1 MLFFELLQIAL
12 GNRVRL
18 SATPS
23 EVEWTELFSF
33 AQEQTM
39 IGIAFTGI
47 EQLPVEQRPPKML
60 LMQWYSLANKI
71 KERNAEQERK
81 SLTVA
86 NRFLKD
92 GFKSVILK
100 GQGIAQLYAKG
111 EYRTSGDI
119 DIWLQGDRKTIMN
132 WVSNNS
138 PKNAP
143 VYHNVSIC
151 PIGGT
156 EIEVHFT
163 PSWMNSYFSNKT
175 LQKFF
180 RQFAKKI
187 FYNEENIIISEAG
200 TRCYKSIPVPSLAFN
215 RVFILVHI
223 YRHLFGEGIGLRQLM
238 DYYYVLTQGY
248 TEEERVETLNIL
260 KSLKMLRF
268 AGAVM
273 YVLQKVFGMADKY
286 LLLSPDEKEGR
297 FLLNEIMLAGNF
309 GHHDKRIKRVANE
322 SALHV
327 FLRRTI
333 RNLRFIRSYPS
344 EVLWAPLFKIWHYFM
359 RMKWNGSK

>member
-1 MLFFELLQIAL
+1 MLFFELLQVAI
-12 GNRVRL
+12 GNLDRM
-18 SATPS
+18 SANPT
-23 EVEWTELFSF
+23 EKEWYELYSI
-33 AQEQTM
+33 AQEQTLV
-39 IGIAFTGI
+39 GICFLGI
-47 EQLPVEQRPPKML
+47 ERLPKEQRPPKVL
-60 LMQWYSLANKI
+60 LMQWFSIANHIKDKNDEQDKKSLA
-71 KERNAEQERK
+71 
-81 SLTVA
+81 VA

-100 GQGIAQLYAKG
+100 GQGIGQLYSDGK
-111 EYRTSGDI
+111 YRTPGDI
-119 DIWLQGDRKTIMN
+119 DIWLDGKRECIYNYVKTFE
-132 WVSNNS
+132 
-138 PKNAP
+138 PQTRA
-143 VYHNVSIC
+143 VYHNIAAPSIR
-151 PIGGT
+151 GT
-156 EIEVHFT
+156 EIEVHST
-163 PSWMNSYFSNKT
+163 PSWMNCHFTNKT
-175 LQKFF
+175 LQNFF
-180 RQFAKKI
+180 RHFAKKI
-187 FYNEENIIISEAG
+187 FYNEENIITSEAG

-273 YVLQKVFGMADKY
+273 YVLQTVFGMKDAF
-286 LLLSPDEKEGR
+286 LLLPPDEKEGR
-297 FLLNEIMLAGNF
+297 FLLNEIMQAGNF
-309 GHHDKRIKRVANE
+309 GHYDKRIKRVANE

>member
-12 GNRVRL
+12 GNRERL
-18 SATPS
+18 SVTPS
-23 EVEWTELFSF
+23 EAEWTELFSF
-33 AQEQTM
+33 AQEQTLV
-39 IGIAFTGI
+39 GIAFTGI
-47 EQLPVEQRPPKML
+47 ELLPVEQRPPKML
-60 LMQWYSLANKI
+60 LMQWYSLANLI
-71 KERNAEQERK
+71 KVRNAEQDRK
-81 SLTVA
+81 SLAVA

-100 GQGIAQLYAKG
+100 GQGMAQLYAKG
-111 EYRTSGDI
+111 EYRVPGDI
-119 DIWLQGDRKTIMN
+119 DIWIEGDRKTIMN
-132 WVSNNS
+132 WVYDYS

-163 PSWMNSYFSNKT
+163 PSWMNCYFTNRT
-175 LQKFF
+175 LQNFF
-180 RQFAKKI
+180 RQYSKKI
-187 FYNEENIIISEAG
+187 FCNEEHLVVSEDG
-200 TRCYKSIPVPSLAFN
+200 SCCYKLLPVPPLEFN

-238 DYYYVLTQGY
+238 DYYHVLCQGF
-248 TEEERVETLNIL
+248 TEEERSETLNIL

-273 YVLQKVFGMADKY
+273 YVLQTVFGMKDAF
-286 LLLSPDEKEGR
+286 LLLPPDEKEGR
-297 FLLNEIMLAGNF
+297 FLLNEIMQAGNF
-309 GHHDKRIKRVANE
+309 GHYDKRIKRVANE

-327 FLRRTI
+327 FFRRTI
-333 RNLRFIRSYPS
+333 SNLRFIRSYPS
-344 EVLWAPLFKIWHYFM
+344 EVLWTPLFKIWHFTWRKYH
-359 RMKWNGSK
+359 GY